1 MFRLRSA
8 LSRTAFSTD
17 ILEIRMKKSV
27 LGISIGAV
35 CIAVAGILVVYLR
48 AAALPGRDA
57 ADITINGQTIRAEV
71 VSTESAREK
80 GLGGRSGI
88 GADEG
93 MLFVFERP
101 GLHGFWM
108 KDMHFPID
116 IVWMADGK
124 IVSIEEN
131 VDPQIGASESE
142 LKNYFPETFDD
153 RVLEL
158 QAGRVKTLGARV
170 GDSVTIINS
179 GTQ

>member
-1 MFRLRSA
+1 
-8 LSRTAFSTD
+8 
-17 ILEIRMKKSV
+17 MKKAV
-27 LGISIGAV
+27 LRISIGV
-35 CIAVAGILVVYLR
+35 ICVVVASILAVYLR
-48 AAALPGRDA
+48 GSAPLGRGM
-57 ADITINGQTIRAEV
+57 ADVTINGQTIRAEV
-71 VSTESAREK
+71 VSTEPARER

-93 MLFVFERP
+93 MLFVFDSP

-108 KDMHFPID
+108 KDMRFPID

-131 VDPQIGASESE
+131 VDPQIGATESE

-158 QAGRVKTLGARV
+158 QAGRVKTLGAHV

-179 GTQ
+179 EMQ